1 MRVCVCVC
9 VFVWSMG
16 ACVRVCVFSC
26 ASTHIHTCV
35 YTGVKVIFD
44 GVMFRIHH
52 GRMFGINKMWS
63 NIVPFMA
70 QAVRS
75 LGGMMSEYCVYHY

>member
-1 MRVCVCVC
+1 M
-9 VFVWSMG
+9 
-16 ACVRVCVFSC
+16 
-26 ASTHIHTCV
+26 
-35 YTGVKVIFD
+35 IFD

-70 QAVRS
+70 QAVRG
-75 LGGMMSEYCVYHY
+75 LGGMMSEYCVYHC